1 MKTTIRLLCL
11 AVPALVSLNA
21 MAVFRCVDDKG
32 VTRIGD
38 TPPEQCY
45 NVVMFEVSTSGTI
58 LRRIDPSLTP
68 EQVKARAD
76 DAERRKDADK
86 ASYEQ
91 KRKDLALLATY
102 SVEGE
107 IDMTRDRNIE
117 PLNGRI
123 KSAQDRTVAIDKRVA
138 DLNDEMEFY
147 KAGKSKGK
155 TKDGKEK
162 GAPEAPPMLTG
173 ELQRLK
179 QERETLAK
187 NITGYEREIAAMK
200 SKYDNDKKRWI
211 ALKSGKLED
220 QPGAAPPPADPKAD
234 PKAVKA
240 DAKTTAAVPP
250 KK

>member
-11 AVPALVSLNA
+11 GVPALMSLNA

-68 EQVKARAD
+68 EQVKAKAD
-76 DAERRKDADK
+76 DAERRKEADK
-86 ASYEQ
+86 VAYEQ

-102 SVEGE
+102 SAEGE

-117 PLNGRI
+117 PLSGRI
-123 KSAQDRTVAIDKRVA
+123 KSAQDRIVAIDKRVA
-138 DLNDEMEFY
+138 DLNEEMEFY

-155 TKDGKEK
+155 SKEGKA
-162 GAPEAPPMLTG
+162 APEAPPMLTG

-179 QERETLAK
+179 HERDTLTK
-187 NITGYEREIAAMK
+187 NVTGYEREIAAMK

-211 ALKSGKLED
+211 ALKSGKLDE
-220 QPGAAPPPADPKAD
+220 QPGALPPPVDPKAD
-234 PKAVKA
+234 PKAAKV
-240 DAKTTAAVPP
+240 DAKPAAATPA

>member
-11 AVPALVSLNA
+11 GVPALMSLNA

-68 EQVKARAD
+68 EQVKAKAD
-76 DAERRKDADK
+76 DAERRKEADK
-86 ASYEQ
+86 VAYEQ

-102 SVEGE
+102 SAEGE

-117 PLNGRI
+117 PLSGRI
-123 KSAQDRTVAIDKRVA
+123 KSAQDRIVSIDKRVA
-138 DLNDEMEFY
+138 DLNEEMEFY

-155 TKDGKEK
+155 SKDGKDK
-162 GAPEAPPMLTG
+162 SAPEAPPMLTG

-179 QERETLAK
+179 HERDTLSK
-187 NITGYEREIAAMK
+187 NVTGYEREITAMK
-200 SKYDNDKKRWI
+200 SKYDNDKRRWI
-211 ALKSGKLED
+211 ALKSGRLDE
-220 QPGAAPPPADPKAD
+220 QPGALAPPVDPKAD

-240 DAKTTAAVPP
+240 DAKTTASAPA